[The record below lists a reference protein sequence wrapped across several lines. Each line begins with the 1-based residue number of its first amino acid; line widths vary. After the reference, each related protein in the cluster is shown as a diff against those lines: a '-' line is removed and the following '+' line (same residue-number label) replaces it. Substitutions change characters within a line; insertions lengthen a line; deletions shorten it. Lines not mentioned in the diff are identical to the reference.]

1 MSFKKTGVLEYSSFK
16 NQSLNSFKT
25 GLLFQH
31 SSFKKNCIIALF
43 MASGSEDEIQGAW
56 YFGSSQYDPQSSS
69 KSELEQ
75 AKMAEQQVEQQDN
88 HHKPRLNSEMRHLI
102 FQKMLSLRT
111 SDSLLHGTFKR
122 IAQ

>member
-1 MSFKKTGVLEYSSFK
+1 
-16 NQSLNSFKT
+16 
-25 GLLFQH
+25 
-31 SSFKKNCIIALF
+31 
-43 MASGSEDEIQGAW
+43 MASGSEDEIKGAW
-56 YFGSSQYDPQSSS
+56 YFGSSQYDPQSSLE
-69 KSELEQ
+69 SEQEPVE
-75 AKMAEQQVEQQDN
+75 MTEQQEEQQDN